1 MNDGKEWNEVPE
13 TWPETDSMADWEKK
27 MIEEQEALFRECLE
41 LDPLR
46 EQEESPFRE
55 YEKRILAG
63 GLIME
68 RFSRGDEPAEP
79 ERIISPSEYTSAE
92 YQTSGG
98 IHCPGQIVL
107 ERLSKET
114 LRNMSG
120 DPVHD
125 IPLWQHQSEPYSCV
139 ASCESFV
146 LRSEGNPEI
155 TEAQLIREGIEKE
168 IYDPERGILL
178 KDIGKLAESHGMIR
192 ECIQNSSLEQ
202 IENIQNDG
210 GKVIALVSGG
220 KMAYPNQFG
229 FFRAD
234 HAVQVV
240 SIDRNDPKD
249 VRVILNDPGR
259 EDGQGIS
266 VPTDIFLRA
275 WRTGKNTIIALYG
288 NE

>member
-1 MNDGKEWNEVPE
+1 MNDGKEWNETSE
-13 TWPETDSMADWEKK
+13 ARFETDNIPDWEKK
-27 MIEEQEALFRECLE
+27 MIEEQEALFRECSE
-41 LDPLR
+41 SNSLD
-46 EQEESPFRE
+46 EQEESPFLE
-55 YEKRILAG
+55 YEKRILAD

-68 RFSRGDEPAEP
+68 RFVRGDKPAEP
-79 ERIISPSEYTSAE
+79 ERTISPSEYTSGE
-92 YQTSGG
+92 YRTSGG

-107 ERLSKET
+107 ERLSEDA

-125 IPLWQHQSEPYSCV
+125 IPLWKRQSEQYSCV

-146 LRSEGNPEI
+146 LRSEVNPEI
-155 TEAQLIREGIEKE
+155 TEAQLIREGTERE
-168 IYDPERGILL
+168 IYNPERGILL

-220 KMAYPNQFG
+220 KMAFPNRFG

-266 VPTDIFLRA
+266 VPADIYLRA
-275 WRTGKNTIIALYG
+275 WRTGKNTIIALYRD
-288 NE
+288 E